1 MKRILLSMLLV
12 VASSVSGTQPVNAVD
27 AYADGRTDAM
37 SFWFDPDLASG
48 ETFLSYSAKKQHR
61 YIYKEAI
68 ILDSTNSTYFMIT
81 GANGYPDYPDFYG
94 GVQQLSNGKRVAIFS
109 AWDLG
114 ISNCEYFSCK
124 SDDAE
129 PKNRISLWAK
139 GPRTTSQR
147 GGGEG
152 TFMQSFIYD
161 LDWKIGQKISWLVS
175 LEPAGVESLL
185 SVAIKLEG
193 QPWEFFAS
201 YVIPAR
207 FKNGLPGGYGFIED
221 FGVNTPFVPRS
232 MSLGPTIVETPGGEK
247 NILTNLYV
255 GSSKDKN
262 RHKVTVVGSSV
273 IGQVG
278 TEPQLNAQADYRVRL
293 GMPTPVPDYS
303 QGKDLLDEI
312 VKGKST
318 RYQEELK
325 RLEDEASSRAVAEAN
340 AKAEAEAKAKIEAA
354 QRAIAE
360 AKAAEEIKAK
370 REAESIAAAELRAKQ
385 EVEAKAAALKKT
397 TINCVKG
404 KVTKKVTAIKPKCPA
419 GYKKK

>member
-1 MKRILLSMLLV
+1 MKRILISLLLI
-12 VASSVSGTQPVNAVD
+12 VANSVSGIQPASAID

-37 SFWFDPDLASG
+37 SFWFDPDLKQG
-48 ETFLSYSAKKQHR
+48 ETFLSYSAKKQYR
-61 YIYKEAI
+61 YIYKEAT

-94 GVQQLSNGKRVAIFS
+94 GVQQLFNGKRVAIFS

-129 PKNRISLWAK
+129 QKNRISLWAK
-139 GPRTTSQR
+139 GARTTSQR

-152 TFMQSFIYD
+152 TYMQSFISD

-175 LEPAGVESLL
+175 LEPAGIESLL
-185 SVAIKLEG
+185 SVAIKLED

-207 FKNGLPGGYGFIED
+207 FQNGLPGGYGFIED
-221 FGVNTPFVPRS
+221 FGVNTPFVPRT
-232 MSLGPTIVETPGGEK
+232 MSLGPTIAETPAGEQDV
-247 NILTNLYV
+247 LTNLYV

-262 RHKVTVVGSSV
+262 RHKVTVAGSTV

-278 TEPQLNAQADYRVRL
+278 TEPQLNAQSDYRVRL
-293 GMPTPVPDYS
+293 GMPTPTPDYS
-303 QGKDLLDEI
+303 QGKALLDEI

-325 RLEDEASSRAVAEAN
+325 RLEEEAAARAIAEAN
-340 AKAEAEAKAKIEAA
+340 AKAETEAKAKIEAT
-354 QRAIAE
+354 QKAIAE
-360 AKAAEEIKAK
+360 AEAK
-370 REAESIAAAELRAKQ
+370 VAAELKAKQ
-385 EVEAKAAALKKT
+385 EAETKAKAAATKKT
-397 TINCVKG
+397 TITCLKG
-404 KVTKKVTAIKPKCPA
+404 KLTKKITAVKPKCPS
-419 GYKKK
+419 GYKLKK

>member
-1 MKRILLSMLLV
+1 MKRILLSMLLI
-12 VASSVSGTQPVNAVD
+12 VASSVSGGQPASAVD

-37 SFWFDPDLASG
+37 SFWFDPDLTSG
-48 ETFLSYSAKKQHR
+48 ETLLSYTTKKQHR
-61 YIYKEAI
+61 YIYKEAT
-68 ILDSTNSTYFMIT
+68 ILESTNSTYFMIT

-94 GVQQLSNGKRVAIFS
+94 GVQQLYNGKRVALFS

-124 SDDAE
+124 PEDAE
-129 PKNRISLWAK
+129 QKNKISLWAK
-139 GPRTTSQR
+139 GARTTSQR

-193 QPWEFFAS
+193 QPWELFAS
-201 YVIPAR
+201 YIIPTR

-221 FGVNTPFVPRS
+221 YGVNTPFVPRT
-232 MSLGPTIVETPGGEK
+232 MSLGPTIAETFGGEQ
-247 NILTNLYV
+247 NVLTNLYV
-255 GSSKDKN
+255 ASSKDKN
-262 RHKVTVVGSSV
+262 RHKVTVAGSEV

-278 TEPQLNAQADYRVRL
+278 IEPQINAQADYRVRL
-293 GMPTPVPDYS
+293 GMPTPLPDYS
-303 QGKDLLDEI
+303 QGKALLEET

-325 RLEDEASSRAVAEAN
+325 RLEEAAASRVIAEAN
-340 AKAEAEAKAKIEAA
+340 AKAESEAKAKIAA
-354 QRAIAE
+354 
-360 AKAAEEIKAK
+360 EIKAMQD
-370 REAESIAAAELRAKQ
+370 AKI
-385 EVEAKAAALKKT
+385 KAAAKKRN
-397 TINCVKG
+397 TIICVKG
-404 KVTKKVTAIKPKCPA
+404 KLKRIVTAVKPACPT

>member
-1 MKRILLSMLLV
+1 MLIFV
-12 VASSVSGTQPVNAVD
+12 NSASGTQSASAAD

-37 SFWFDPDLASG
+37 SFWFDPDLKPG
-48 ETFLSYSAKKQHR
+48 ETFLSYSAKKQYR
-61 YIYKEAI
+61 YIYKEAT

-94 GVQQLSNGKRVAIFS
+94 GVQQLYNGKRVALFS

-124 SDDAE
+124 AEDAE
-129 PKNRISLWAK
+129 EKNKVSLWAK
-139 GPRTTSQR
+139 GARTTSAR

-152 TFMQSFIYD
+152 TFMQSFISD
-161 LDWKIGQKISWLVS
+161 LDWEIGQKISWLVS
-175 LEPAGVESLL
+175 LEPAGLESLL

-221 FGVNTPFVPRS
+221 FGVNTPFVPRT
-232 MSLGPTIVETPGGEK
+232 MSLGPTIAETPVGEQD
-247 NILTNLYV
+247 ILTNLYV

-262 RHKVTVVGSSV
+262 RHKVTVVGSSI

-293 GMPTPVPDYS
+293 GMPTPIPDYS
-303 QGKDLLDEI
+303 QGKALLDEI

-325 RLEDEASSRAVAEAN
+325 RLEQEAAAKAVAELK
-340 AKAEAEAKAKIEAA
+340 AKEEAEAKA
-354 QRAIAE
+354 
-360 AKAAEEIKAK
+360 
-370 REAESIAAAELRAKQ
+370 AAELKAK
-385 EVEAKAAALKKT
+385 EEAKVKEAARAASAKKT
-397 TINCVKG
+397 TITCVKG
-404 KVTKKVTAIKPKCPA
+404 KLTKKVTAVKPKCPT

>member
-1 MKRILLSMLLV
+1 MKRILLSLILI
-12 VASSVSGTQPVNAVD
+12 VANSVSGIQLASAVD

-37 SFWFDPDLASG
+37 SFWFDPDLKPG
-48 ETFLSYSAKKQHR
+48 ETFLSYSAKKQYR
-61 YIYKEAI
+61 YIYKEAT

-94 GVQQLSNGKRVAIFS
+94 GVQQLYNGKRVAIFS

-124 SDDAE
+124 AEDAE
-129 PKNRISLWAK
+129 QKNKVSLWAK

-152 TFMQSFIYD
+152 TFMQSFISD
-161 LDWKIGQKISWLVS
+161 LDWKIGQKVSWLVS
-175 LEPAGVESLL
+175 LEPAGLESLL

-221 FGVNTPFVPRS
+221 YGVNTPFVPRT
-232 MSLGPTIVETPGGEK
+232 MSLGPTVAETPGGEQDV
-247 NILTNLYV
+247 LTNLYV

-262 RHKVTVVGSSV
+262 RHKVTVIGSSV

-278 TEPQLNAQADYRVRL
+278 TEPQSNAQADYRVRL
-293 GMPTPVPDYS
+293 GVPVPVPDYS
-303 QGKDLLDEI
+303 QGKALLDEI

-325 RLEDEASSRAVAEAN
+325 RLEEEAAARAIAEAN
-340 AKAEAEAKAKIEAA
+340 AKAEADAKAKIEAA
-354 QRAIAE
+354 QKAIAQAEAE
-360 AKAAEEIKAK
+360 AKAAAELKAK
-370 REAESIAAAELRAKQ
+370 QDAES
-385 EVEAKAAALKKT
+385 KATEKKKT
-397 TINCVKG
+397 TITCIKG
-404 KVTKKVTAIKPKCPA
+404 KTVKKVTAVKPKCPV

>member
-1 MKRILLSMLLV
+1 MKRVLLSLLLIL
-12 VASSVSGTQPVNAVD
+12 SNSVSGIQPASAVD

-37 SFWFDPDLASG
+37 SFWFDPDLKPG
-48 ETFLSYSAKKQHR
+48 ETFISYSAKKQYR
-61 YIYKEAI
+61 YIYKEATI
-68 ILDSTNSTYFMIT
+68 MDSTNSTYFMIT

-94 GVQQLSNGKRVAIFS
+94 GVQQLFNGKRVAIFS

-114 ISNCEYFSCK
+114 VSNCEYFSCK
-124 SDDAE
+124 ADDAE
-129 PKNRISLWAK
+129 QKNRISLWAK
-139 GPRTTSQR
+139 GARTTSQR

-152 TFMQSFIYD
+152 TFMQSFISD

-175 LEPAGVESLL
+175 LEPAGIESLL
-185 SVAIKLEG
+185 SVAIKLED

-201 YVIPAR
+201 YLIPAR

-221 FGVNTPFVPRS
+221 YGVNTPFVPRT
-232 MSLGPTIVETPGGEK
+232 MSLGPTIAETPGGEQDV
-247 NILTNLYV
+247 LTNLYV

-293 GMPTPVPDYS
+293 SKPTTVPDYS
-303 QGKDLLDEI
+303 EGKTLLDEI

-325 RLEDEASSRAVAEAN
+325 RLEEEATVRAIAEAN
-340 AKAEAEAKAKIEAA
+340 AKAEADAKAKIEAT
-354 QRAIAE
+354 QKAIAEAEAKTTAELKAKQEAE
-360 AKAAEEIKAK
+360 AKAA
-370 REAESIAAAELRAKQ
+370 
-385 EVEAKAAALKKT
+385 VLKKT
-397 TINCVKG
+397 TITCVKG
-404 KVTKKVTAIKPKCPA
+404 KLTKKVTGIKPKCPA
-419 GYKKK
+419 GYKLKK

>member
-1 MKRILLSMLLV
+1 MLIFV
-12 VASSVSGTQPVNAVD
+12 NSASGTQSASAAD

-37 SFWFDPDLASG
+37 SFWFDPDLKPG
-48 ETFLSYSAKKQHR
+48 ETFLSYSAKKQYR
-61 YIYKEAI
+61 YIYKEAT

-94 GVQQLSNGKRVAIFS
+94 GVQQLYNGKRVALFS

-124 SDDAE
+124 AEDAE
-129 PKNRISLWAK
+129 EKNKVSLWAK
-139 GPRTTSQR
+139 GARTTSAR

-152 TFMQSFIYD
+152 TFMQSFISD
-161 LDWKIGQKISWLVS
+161 LDWEIGQKISWLVS
-175 LEPAGVESLL
+175 LEPAGLESLL

-207 FKNGLPGGYGFIED
+207 FK
-221 FGVNTPFVPRS
+221 
-232 MSLGPTIVETPGGEK
+232 K
-247 NILTNLYV
+247 
-255 GSSKDKN
+255 SKDKN
-262 RHKVTVVGSSV
+262 RHKVTVVGSSI

-293 GMPTPVPDYS
+293 GMPTPIPDYS
-303 QGKDLLDEI
+303 QGKALLDEI

-325 RLEDEASSRAVAEAN
+325 RLEQEAAAKAVAELK
-340 AKAEAEAKAKIEAA
+340 AKEEAEAKAVAELKAKEEAKVKEAA
-354 QRAIAE
+354 RAAS
-360 AKAAEEIKAK
+360 A
-370 REAESIAAAELRAKQ
+370 
-385 EVEAKAAALKKT
+385 KKT
-397 TINCVKG
+397 TITCVKG
-404 KVTKKVTAIKPKCPA
+404 KLTKKVTAVKPKCPT